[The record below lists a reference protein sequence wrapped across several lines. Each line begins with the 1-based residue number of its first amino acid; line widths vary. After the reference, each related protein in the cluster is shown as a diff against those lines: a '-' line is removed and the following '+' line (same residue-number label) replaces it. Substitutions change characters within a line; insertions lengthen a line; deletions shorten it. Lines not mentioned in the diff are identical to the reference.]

1 MRDPDGLDKRVN
13 QTSPNTICGRVIACW
28 ISLDYRHHEARQV
41 NISLWCAFSSFPLI
55 YPIRFL
61 MKLNNETVSIE
72 LKNGSVV
79 HGTITGAFI
88 VVVASVRATL
98 TAL

>member
-1 MRDPDGLDKRVN
+1 
-13 QTSPNTICGRVIACW
+13 
-28 ISLDYRHHEARQV
+28 
-41 NISLWCAFSSFPLI
+41 
-55 YPIRFL
+55 

-88 VVVASVRATL
+88 VVFVYAMLTL
-98 TAL
+98 R

>member
-1 MRDPDGLDKRVN
+1 MSV
-13 QTSPNTICGRVIACW
+13 VACR
-28 ISLDYRHHEARQV
+28 ISLDHRHHEARQV
-41 NISLWCAFSSFPLI
+41 IIPSQYTFSALTPFF
-55 YPIRFL
+55 IRFL

-88 VVVASVRATL
+88 VVFVYAMLTL
-98 TAL
+98 R